1 MSLSNW
7 QENYRWTLLEVMVVN
22 YINVKTPSSFSLS
35 VALIGNKL
43 PLNDIVAKWFGR
55 ERGYSFRANYRWT
68 QECREISRAN
78 GRGLF
83 TSTERRSCWNA
94 PMNSCRWMWGTRV
107 IFFVGSLQ
115 HMSHKKGAKENN
127 KHSKKLIDQ
136 QLRRSPLCPPT
147 HCLKSF
153 LVLSRWGF
161 LVSWVGSWQRSS
173 YTHWEAALQLVGWTS

>member
-1 MSLSNW
+1 MSRPLARS
-7 QENYRWTLLEVMVVN
+7 L
-22 YINVKTPSSFSLS
+22 SLS
-35 VALIGNKL
+35 VLWSETSYHSTTLLQSDLDGKGVIVSGQIIDELKSAGKL
-43 PLNDIVAKWFGR
+43 VGQMEEVYLHQQKDVLVVLLC
-55 ERGYSFRANYRWT
+55 S
-68 QECREISRAN
+68 C
-78 GRGLF
+78 
-83 TSTERRSCWNA
+83 CWNA
-94 PMNSCRWMWGTRV
+94 PMNSCRWIWGTRV

-161 LVSWVGSWQRSS
+161 LVLWVGSWQRSS
-173 YTHWEAALQLVGWTS
+173 YTYWEAALQLVGWTS